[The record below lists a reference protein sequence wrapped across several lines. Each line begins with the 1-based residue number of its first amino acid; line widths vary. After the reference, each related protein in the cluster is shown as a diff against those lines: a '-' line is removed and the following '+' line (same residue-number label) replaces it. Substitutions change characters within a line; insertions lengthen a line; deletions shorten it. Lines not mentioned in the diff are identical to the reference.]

1 MVADSGTNI
10 GYAMLPV
17 ALSFDG
23 IVGTISQQLG
33 IPLRN
38 AGQRAGQD
46 AGAAIASGV
55 EQAQGKVDAATTKV
69 AAALKKVEDQTGKVR
84 VAEAQYQ
91 ALLDKGVTDAGR
103 LAAARERIAAAER
116 NVTAAENA
124 HTNSLGSLERAQREL
139 NRAQEAGEE
148 SGRGFGAIL
157 GGIGDQAGS
166 AIGNLKNMA
175 IAAAGISSA
184 MELATTAMDFEGAA
198 AAMNA
203 SLGATGVLAEEYGK
217 SAASLYGK
225 GFGESMS
232 DVTKAVEAVA
242 TTFPTIGFEGEVA
255 LDKAAERALNLAKV
269 FDIDVAEATQTASQL
284 ITNGMAVDSTQA
296 MDLLTASLQRVPA
309 AMRGELPEILNQY
322 GVNFQNFGLSAESA
336 LGLIIDQ
343 APLGTEALDKTGD
356 AIKELSIRATDGS
369 KLTTGAFAAIGVD
382 GAKMANDIASGGP
395 AAGAAMQEIA
405 RGLLTIQDPATRAQ
419 QAIALF
425 GTPLE
430 DLGISKIPQFLTALS
445 GASGSMSDTAG
456 AVDQLGAT
464 LNDTA
469 QAKLTAFGRG
479 VQTGIIEVLGN
490 AAGYL
495 DENRALLYTL
505 AGAVGAAVAAYA
517 ALRVAALASAVSQG
531 VLAAATGAGTAAI
544 AANKIA
550 MGAHLITMGAI
561 QVATKAWAATQWVLN
576 AALTANPIGLVIAA
590 IAALVAGIIYAYN
603 HSETFRNIVQG
614 AWNAIKVAAEAVVSW
629 FTDTAWPFL
638 KQVWEGIA
646 AGWDWLVTK
655 AQEVWNG
662 IKERF
667 TSMVDWFRGLP
678 EAITN
683 AAKGMWNGLTVG
695 LVAVLNWISDKWNS
709 FADAMSF
716 HIPGTDIDI
725 NVPKLP
731 HFQAEFDAGGY
742 TGNLP
747 VDKIAGVVHGG
758 EYVIQATSR
767 KSIENMFPG
776 LLDYLNNQGKL
787 PGFESGGAVPPDVA
801 AAQDLAGTPY
811 SPGQRFD
818 CSGTVARVINSA
830 LGMPDSG
837 LMTTKN
843 AQQWLA
849 DRGFVPGIG
858 GPGQISVGWYDHG
871 PNPNDGHMAMT
882 LSDGR
887 NAESGGSVG
896 EFTIGGAAAGA
907 DSPQFDQHMHLPT
920 VYGEGPATTGSAS
933 SPFAGGSAI
942 AAATGAAST
951 PSASDVAPTP
961 TSSSGGGGGTSLSL
975 PSSISGI
982 ASILDGLGIKTKVTP
997 DSPERLLDF
1006 GKVASTAIGGQVS
1019 SALDVFGVG
1028 DTPGFLKAAS
1038 TFASGISIGGGP
1050 GGDAFG
1056 GAAPAAPEVRT
1067 SDPAGA
1073 DNVHGANAGQ
1083 APGPT
1088 YNIRTATVEDA
1099 FVKANR
1105 IERERAA
1112 AKLQRF

>member
-296 MDLLTASLQRVPA
+296 MDLLTASLQRVPV
-309 AMRGELPEILNQY
+309 AMRGELPDILNEY
-322 GVNFQNFGLSAESA
+322 GKHFQTFGLTGEAA
-336 LGLIIDQ
+336 LGLIVDM
-343 APLGTEALDKTGD
+343 APQGTIALDKTGD

-369 KLTTGAFAAIGVD
+369 KLTAGAFAAIGVD
-382 GAKMANDIASGGP
+382 GAKMANAIASGGP
-395 AAGAAMQEIA
+395 GAQAAMQEIA
-405 RGLLTIQDPATRAQ
+405 RGLLTIQDPAARAQ
-419 QAIALF
+419 NAIALF

-430 DLGISKIPQFLTALS
+430 DLGVDKIPTFLTALS

-505 AGAVGAAVAAYA
+505 AGAVGAAVTAYA

-531 VLAAATGAGTAAI
+531 VMAAATGAGTAAI

-629 FTDTAWPFL
+629 FTNTAWPFL
-638 KQVWEGIA
+638 KQVWEGIG

-662 IKERF
+662 IQERF

-678 EAITN
+678 DAITN

-758 EYVIQATSR
+758 EQVIKASSR
-767 KSIENMFPG
+767 DRIESAYPG
-776 LLDYLNNQGKL
+776 LLDYMNATGRIPLLL
-787 PGFESGGAVPPDVA
+787 PGYSGGGLV
-801 AAQDLAGTPY
+801 AGTAQLRKIISEKFGISNIGGWRPQDQY
-811 SPGQRFD
+811 GEHSTGRALDVMVGDDKSTGDAVKDFALANADAIDLKWVIWRQHLFYPGGGGYD
-818 CSGTVARVINSA
+818 
-830 LGMPDSG
+830 MPDRGSPTANHMDHVHIFSG
-837 LMTTKN
+837 
-843 AQQWLA
+843 
-849 DRGFVPGIG
+849 PGIA
-858 GPGQISVGWYDHG
+858 
-871 PNPNDGHMAMT
+871 DGLQGA
-882 LSDGR
+882 LKGIGSDNGR
-887 NAESGGSVG
+887 AESLL
-896 EFTIGGAAAGA
+896 GAI
-907 DSPQFDQHMHLPT
+907 DPNSTDQT
-920 VYGEGPATTGSAS
+920 
-933 SPFAGGSAI
+933 
-942 AAATGAAST
+942 AAST
-951 PSASDVAPTP
+951 ADVAPATPPP
-961 TSSSGGGGGTSLSL
+961 TSSSGGASSGSSLSL

-982 ASILDGLGIKTKVTP
+982 ASILDGLGVKTKVTP